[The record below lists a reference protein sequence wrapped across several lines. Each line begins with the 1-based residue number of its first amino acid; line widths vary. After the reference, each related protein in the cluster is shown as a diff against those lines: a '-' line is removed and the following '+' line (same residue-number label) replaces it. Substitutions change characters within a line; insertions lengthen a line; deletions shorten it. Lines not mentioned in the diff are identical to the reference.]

1 MSQTLGNVY
10 NNVSYSLQN
19 HAAAMARLQ
28 EQTSSGSRI
37 NRVSDKPLDAYQVM
51 TLTSWKV
58 DLENYLSRLA
68 DVSDRLEFS
77 SSVINNISTQ
87 LSEAKTSLT
96 QLVSGTYTEQQRQ
109 INSEHINDI
118 LEQIVA
124 LANSKFDDQYIFGGD
139 KADSAPY
146 SVERTD
152 GKITAVNY
160 QGSMETRNVD
170 VASGIQS
177 SGFLVGDDVFQ
188 SDERSEPVFLGST
201 GAEAGTGTS
210 TVTGDVWLEVTYD
223 GSNYQLSIDGGE
235 SHTTVP
241 AGGDTNQAVTHS
253 QTGKVL
259 YVDSTGIN
267 STGVELVRVPGT
279 YNIFDTLISMRD
291 MLKNERNFSEQRLQ
305 TLLGESFDS
314 INEVKE
320 LLVENELSIGTKVS
334 FLEDLSQG
342 IENVKYNAEDS
353 ANQLQE
359 ADIAQIAMDLSKREV
374 LYQLSMSIASRIMSM
389 SLLDFM

>member
-1 MSQTLGNVY
+1 MSQTLGNIY

-28 EQTSSGSRI
+28 EQTSSGSCI
-37 NRVSDKPLDAYQVM
+37 NRISDAPLDAYQVM

-58 DLENYLSRLA
+58 DLENNLNRLA

-87 LSEAKTSLT
+87 LSEARTSLT

-109 INSEHINDI
+109 INSGHINDI

-124 LANSKFDDQYIFGGD
+124 LANTKFDDQYIFGGD
-139 KADSAPY
+139 STDSIPY
-146 SVERTD
+146 TVERTD
-152 GKITAVNY
+152 GQITSVSY
-160 QGSMETRNVD
+160 QGSLEARNVD
-170 VASGIQS
+170 VAAGIQS
-177 SGFLVGDDVFQ
+177 SGFLTGDNIFR
-188 SDERSEPVFLGST
+188 SNERSEPVFLGSS

-210 TVTGDVWLEVTYD
+210 TVTADVWLEVTYD
-223 GSNYQLSIDGGE
+223 GSDYQLSIDGGA
-235 SHTTVP
+235 SYTTVP
-241 AGGDTNQAVTHS
+241 VGGDTNQVVTDS

-259 YVDSTGIN
+259 YVDSTGID

-279 YNIFDTLISMRD
+279 YDIFNTLISMRD
-291 MLKNERNFSEQRLQ
+291 MLRNERNFSEHRLQ
-305 TLLGESFDS
+305 ELLQESFNSMD
-314 INEVKE
+314 EVKE

-334 FLEDLSQG
+334 FLEDLKQG
-342 IENVKYNAEDS
+342 IENVKYNAEDT
-353 ANQLQE
+353 AAGLQE

-374 LYQLSMSIASRIMSM
+374 LYQLSMSMAARIMSM